1 MPVEN
6 LNKSG
11 QLLQCLFSL
20 MLSDIPGR
28 SELITGDVND
38 TAFNDDT
45 RVYTHVTQQ
54 GFLQIEF
61 WPTSPGGQVLKTT
74 NEPAIV
80 GASVLFLLLSY
91 LAALSYFAGVPDA
104 QCDDGGIYTGASSS
118 SSREIADMNRSIL
131 FSVRTAMNFDIG
143 HVFLRNVFSILGNSA
158 LQSLNSLFFSIISEL
173 VEDARLASTAEL
185 RISLVTG
192 PQSMKRGTIA
202 SIKVTF

>member
-1 MPVEN
+1 MFGLGFRDFNVTMPVEN

-38 TAFNDDT
+38 TAFNNDT

-54 GFLQIEF
+54 GFWQIEF

-158 LQSLNSLFFSIISEL
+158 LQSLNSPFYDIIPSLLRTHSLQAQQNFEL
-173 VEDARLASTAEL
+173 AW
-185 RISLVTG
+185 
-192 PQSMKRGTIA
+192 
-202 SIKVTF
+202 